1 MIDTSYDQ
9 LGAATP
15 VLVPVTASEWL
26 CKQVTH
32 SLFFS
37 SFLNHWHP
45 SSWMIDT
52 SCGQWHFKSGNTSL
66 YVLCLCSFTL
76 FALKSVVFQMHV
88 QINMYKVSVIQEIK
102 SYDELL
108 LLLPL
113 NQGFFLFHK
122 KAFLSANTW
131 ICPGM
136 CLFPVK
142 LLLNLSR
149 LDPLSPLST
158 LFWDTS
164 MPADRSCSQW
174 DFKSSNKPKLVYSK
188 PKLGNYIQLV
198 LCALLFEMVV
208 FPTQSCSWLW
218 KMHKVSVNKDMKN
231 QSLV

>member
-9 LGAATP
+9 LGASTP

-37 SFLNHWHP
+37 SFLNHWHARNR
-45 SSWMIDT
+45 MIDT
-52 SCGQWHFKSGNTSL
+52 SCSQWRFKSGNMSVCMC
-66 YVLCLCSFTL
+66 YVYVVSRFLL
-76 FALKSVVFQMHV
+76 LKSVVFQMHV
-88 QINMYKVSVIQEIK
+88 QIYKVSVIQEIK

-164 MPADRSCSQW
+164 MPANRSCSQW
-174 DFKSSNKPKLVYSK
+174 DFKSSNKPELVYSK